1 MSIEMVEIVT
11 STVKGHYVCLRWL
24 EAMLRLRK
32 LTALVMLLAAFF
44 ARSPLAS
51 ACAVCLTGADGS
63 ATDAYNWSV
72 LFLMATPY
80 LVMGSVAGYLVY
92 AYRRAAGKN
101 EEEPTV
107 TEAVHLS
114 LDQKE
119 SGR

>member
-1 MSIEMVEIVT
+1 
-11 STVKGHYVCLRWL
+11 
-24 EAMLRLRK
+24 MLRLPK
-32 LTALVMLLAAFF
+32 LTASVMLLGAFF

-63 ATDAYNWSV
+63 ASDAYNWSV

-80 LVMGSVAGYLVY
+80 LVMGSIAGYLVY

-101 EEEPTV
+101 EEKPAV
-107 TEAVHLS
+107 TETVHLS

>member
-1 MSIEMVEIVT
+1 MVEMVT
-11 STVKGHYVCLRWL
+11 LTVKGRYVCLRWL
-24 EAMLRLRK
+24 QPMLRLRK
-32 LTALVMLLAAFF
+32 LTALLMLLAAVF

-51 ACAVCLTGADGS
+51 ACAVCLAGADGS
-63 ATDAYNWSV
+63 TTDAYNWSV
-72 LFLMATPY
+72 LFLMVTPY

-92 AYRRAAGKN
+92 AYRRHAGKN